1 MKTQLIMMGICLVI
15 GGFIGWTLHPDDKSN
30 EVIAN
35 YQKRLEAIQDSVTQ
49 VIGVY
54 QLEIDSLKA
63 LRPIIITKYRTT
75 KEQISETILKDSAN
89 SIPEYR
95 KGLNSLG
102 TIPDDTPNLTFREI
116 GFGALYFNGL
126 LEKIEQLDLS
136 EKISDRRE
144 LMVKQWALK
153 YESALG
159 EIELL
164 KMKECEPP
172 SFWYKRFIAYLGVGI
187 NYDGKLIAPGL
198 QLGFGIR
205 IN

>member
-15 GGFIGWTLHPDDKSN
+15 GGFIGWSLHPDDKSN
-30 EVIAN
+30 EIIAK
-35 YQKRLEAIQDSVTQ
+35 YEKRLEATQDSITQ
-49 VIGVY
+49 VTRVF

-63 LRPIIITKYRTT
+63 LRPIIITKYHTT
-75 KEQISETILKDSAN
+75 KEQINETIAKDSLN

-95 KGLNSLG
+95 KGLTNLG
-102 TIPDDTPNLTFREI
+102 TIPDSTSNLTFREI

-126 LEKIEQLDLS
+126 LEKIEQLDLA
-136 EKISDRRE
+136 EKISDRQDIM
-144 LMVKQWALK
+144 LKQWALK

-159 EIELL
+159 EVELL
-164 KMKECEPP
+164 KMKECEAPG
-172 SFWYKRFIAYLGVGI
+172 FWYKRFIAYLGCGI

-198 QLGFGIR
+198 QIGVGIR

>member
-15 GGFIGWTLHPDDKSN
+15 GGFIGWSLHPDDKSN

-75 KEQISETILKDSAN
+75 KEQINETILKDSAN

-116 GFGALYFNGL
+116 GFGAVHFNQL
-126 LEKIEQLDLS
+126 SASIEQLELA
-136 EKISDRRE
+136 EKISNRQDIM
-144 LMVKQWALK
+144 LKQWALK
-153 YESALG
+153 YGSALS
-159 EIELL
+159 EVELL
-164 KMKECEPP
+164 KMKECEAP

-198 QLGFGIR
+198 QLGVGIR